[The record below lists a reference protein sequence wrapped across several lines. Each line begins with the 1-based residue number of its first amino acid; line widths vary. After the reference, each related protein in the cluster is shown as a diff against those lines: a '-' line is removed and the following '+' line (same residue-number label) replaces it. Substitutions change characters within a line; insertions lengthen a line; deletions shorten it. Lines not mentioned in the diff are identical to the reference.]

1 MHKNKRPTQ
10 PREITRYDYVRP
22 ADPIG
27 AAPKAFQ
34 QRFASEW
41 RKVLAQHEVKK
52 DE

>member
-1 MHKNKRPTQ
+1 MHKNKRPAQ
-10 PREITRYDYVRP
+10 PREVTRYDYVRP
-22 ADPIG
+22 ADHIG

-41 RKVLAQHEVKK
+41 RKVQEQHEAKK

>member
-34 QRFASEW
+34 QRFAAEW
-41 RKVLAQHEVKK
+41 RRVLAQREVKK